1 MEKVVKEKSDLNWF
15 EGKLYKDQNGMP
27 NEKVK
32 GQLLF
37 QYRCEFYCYSFKH
50 HYNKSLL
57 ECDKILLQESRQAQT
72 TIQFRNNELRKL
84 AKT

>member
-1 MEKVVKEKSDLNWF
+1 MPNLKVKRTTF
-15 EGKLYKDQNGMP
+15 IPIQLYKVQ
-27 NEKVK
+27 
-32 GQLLF
+32 
-37 QYRCEFYCYSFKH
+37 CYSFKD

-72 TIQFRNNELRKL
+72 TIQFRNNELRKF